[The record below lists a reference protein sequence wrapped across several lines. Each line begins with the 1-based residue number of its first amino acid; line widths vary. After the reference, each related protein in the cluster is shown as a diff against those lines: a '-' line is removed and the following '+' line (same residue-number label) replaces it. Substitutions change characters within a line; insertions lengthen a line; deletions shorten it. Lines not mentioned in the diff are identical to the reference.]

1 MMMKQLSKILMA
13 ALAALGASLAFAQQ
27 LPGPIVTAD
36 WLAANQAQVQL
47 VDVRSDT
54 KSYSRQS
61 VTSVDKKTGKVQVEE
76 VGGVIPGALLVD
88 YALVR
93 SEKLFD
99 GQKTK
104 YLIPDREELESRLR
118 AAGLRSDKPIVIA
131 ALGLDPSD
139 VVEALRLYWTLKV
152 FGEDRVAVLDGGSAG
167 WLASGRTLSPTVSA
181 KPAPGNWTAKGYRTS
196 LIASSA
202 DVEQA
207 SKSARPVLI
216 DGRESASFYGL
227 TKRSYV
233 NQYGHIANA
242 KSLPPELMFRSA
254 QGVQYFLTRAQY
266 QTLAKLSGID
276 AAAPAI
282 SYCNSGNLAS
292 GAWFV
297 FSELL
302 GNSNVKLYDGSL
314 YLWSREGRPLVG
326 VL

>member
-1 MMMKQLSKILMA
+1 MMMKQLSKILIA
-13 ALAALGASLAFAQQ
+13 ALAALGVSLAFAQQ

-152 FGEDRVAVLDGGSAG
+152 FGEDRVAVLMAAVPAG
-167 WLASGRTLSPTVSA
+167 WLRAEPCHPPLLPSPRQGTGLRKA
-181 KPAPGNWTAKGYRTS
+181 
-196 LIASSA
+196 IA
-202 DVEQA
+202 
-207 SKSARPVLI
+207 
-216 DGRESASFYGL
+216 
-227 TKRSYV
+227 
-233 NQYGHIANA
+233 
-242 KSLPPELMFRSA
+242 LP
-254 QGVQYFLTRAQY
+254 
-266 QTLAKLSGID
+266 
-276 AAAPAI
+276 
-282 SYCNSGNLAS
+282 
-292 GAWFV
+292 
-297 FSELL
+297 
-302 GNSNVKLYDGSL
+302 
-314 YLWSREGRPLVG
+314 
-326 VL
+326 